1 MHNAFAV
8 GGLERLQ
15 NLSGV
20 QQCASQRQ
28 GPVQRLALHELHHQV
43 IRTDVVQGRDVRV
56 VQRGCGAS
64 FTREAIAELSM
75 GNLQGDD
82 AVQAAVAGLEDLAHS
97 ALADRRDHLVW
108 TEISGWFV

>member
-1 MHNAFAV
+1 MAGGFGG

-28 GPVQRLALHELHHQV
+28 GPAQRLALHELHHQE
-43 IRTDVVQGRDVRV
+43 IRTDVVQSRDVRV
-56 VQRGCGAS
+56 VQRGYGAG
-64 FTREAIAELSM
+64 FVREAIAELSM

-82 AVQAAVAGLEDLAHS
+82 PVQPGVAGLEDLTHS
-97 ALADRRDHLVW
+97 ARSDRGAHLVW
-108 TEISGWFV
+108 TETARWLV